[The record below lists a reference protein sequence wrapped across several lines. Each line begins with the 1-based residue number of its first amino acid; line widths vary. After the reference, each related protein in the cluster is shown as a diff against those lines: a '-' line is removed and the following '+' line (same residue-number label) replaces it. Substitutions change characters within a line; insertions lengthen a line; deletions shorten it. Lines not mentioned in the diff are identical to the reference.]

1 MQKDAEPLTSQLGIV
16 KSFEQGFL
24 AFSSG
29 YTGAMKRVLRKTSIL
44 FGNVTYQSGDFSNNL
59 HASDITVEV
68 LDNRIILSLDLSP
81 GQPRGSENSNSHLDA
96 EALKEKFESL
106 KFVQMHRESW
116 LEDGL
121 RSAMREAKEPR
132 SLELEVVFK
141 DGSVR
146 KMPATLKPD
155 ESDFGSTGRRTPEEV
170 EVSRS

>member
-1 MQKDAEPLTSQLGIV
+1 M

-44 FGNVTYQSGDFSNNL
+44 FGNVTYHSGDFSNNL

-68 LDNRIILSLDLSP
+68 LDNRIILSLNLSP
-81 GQPRGSENSNSHLDA
+81 SQPRGSENSNSHLDA

-155 ESDFGSTGRRTPEEV
+155 ESDFWIYRKTNSPEEV

>member
-1 MQKDAEPLTSQLGIV
+1 
-16 KSFEQGFL
+16 
-24 AFSSG
+24 
-29 YTGAMKRVLRKTSIL
+29 MKRFLRKTSIL
-44 FGNVTYQSGDFSNNL
+44 FGNVTYQSGDYSNNL
-59 HASDITVEV
+59 HASDITIEV
-68 LDNRIILSLDLSP
+68 FGNRVVLSLDLSP
-81 GQPRGSENSNSHLDA
+81 NQPHGENSNSYLDA
-96 EALKEKFESL
+96 EELKRKSESL

-155 ESDFGSTGRRTPEEV
+155 ESDFWIYRKTNFQETV